1 MNSLIIKGERTE
13 FYTPNVSLNVDT
25 GVCEIAGESY
35 LEYTVE
41 FYDQI
46 VRWVKAYAQEVNQA
60 LQFNFKLTYF
70 NTSSFKSILTLLK
83 NLKQFQERGGKVE
96 INWFYPEDDEDILK
110 EAEDLAEG
118 SELEIKFIPY
128 QLED

>member
-46 VRWVKAYAQEVNQA
+46 VRWVKTYAQEVNQA